1 MISDRKT
8 VVALSYAGLLPM
20 MVCTILIFDPFLRQ
34 LLIYYSLAI
43 IAFLAGAWWSATLM
57 NRQVA
62 ISQRRMVLV
71 LSNMVVLT
79 AVALAAFS
87 PFDAAIFLGYV
98 FLFAFLLI
106 GEVLLSTFRP
116 QPGYYLHMRRNVS
129 CIAIGLH
136 AVAAFRLVM
145 N

>member
-20 MVCTILIFDPFLRQ
+20 MACTILIFDPLLRQ

-43 IAFLAGAWWSATLM
+43 ISFLAGAWWSATLM

-62 ISQRRMVLV
+62 ALQRRMVLV
-71 LSNMVVLT
+71 LSNMIVLT

-87 PFDAAIFLGYV
+87 SFDFAIFLGYA
-98 FLFAFLLI
+98 FLFALVLI
-106 GEVLLSTFRP
+106 GETLLSTFRP
-116 QPGYYLHMRRNVS
+116 QPDYYLQMRRNVTGV
-129 CIAIGLH
+129 AIGLH